1 MFIPSCFLYVHVSF
15 WKFLTLLPIV
25 LPPLKYFAM
34 CLIKR
39 YKGKSI
45 FQQQQIY
52 RKKKYTSDSRYV
64 VSIPFLN
71 ISPVAS

>member
-52 RKKKYTSDSRYV
+52 RKK
-64 VSIPFLN
+64 SIPATRDMSSVSLF
-71 ISPVAS
+71 

>member
-52 RKKKYTSDSRYV
+52 RKKKVYQRLAICRQY
-64 VSIPFLN
+64 PFF
-71 ISPVAS
+71 